1 MRIIFHFLLAAGCS
15 LLAVPALAQGRAWP
29 VNILQQTFAIKKQAQ
44 IDVPIK
50 EVYQGC
56 AKRDCIPSI
65 DAPDFVSSA
74 QANHLDDEDLI
85 LGLDYAGVVRAYP
98 AFILNH
104 HEVVND
110 TVNNVPIAI
119 TFCPLCGSGV
129 AFRREVGGE
138 AITFGVSGLL
148 HNSDLILYDRK
159 TESLW
164 QQITGIAI
172 AGPQRGQML
181 EAVPLTMTTWHDWR
195 SAHPD
200 STVLSGVRQM
210 SYGDKKPY
218 GDYDQSERLMFPA
231 NAAAARILHPKQVVY
246 GVRIAEGAVAVTE
259 RALEAG
265 AEIATPAGGVT
276 LKWQRQADGRVVVRR
291 ADTDED
297 LLSQRMFWFAW
308 YSFNTDTVLRDIEH
322 SLPEPA
328 HPDI

>member
-1 MRIIFHFLLAAGCS
+1 MRIIFHVLIAVSCS
-15 LLAVPALAQGRAWP
+15 LLAVPAFAQGRAWP
-29 VNILQQTFAIKKQAQ
+29 VDILQQTFAIKKQAQ
-44 IDVPIK
+44 IDVPLK

-56 AKRDCIPSI
+56 PNRDCIPAI

-74 QANHLDDEDLI
+74 QADNLDDEDLV
-85 LGLDYAGVVRAYP
+85 LGLDFAGVVRAYP

-110 TVNNVPIAI
+110 TLNDVPIAI

-129 AFRREVGGE
+129 AFRREIAGE
-138 AITFGVSGLL
+138 AVTFGVSGLL

-172 AGPQRGQML
+172 AGPQRGQAL
-181 EAVPLTMTTWHDWR
+181 EALPLTMTTWRDWR

-200 STVLSGVRQM
+200 SMVLSGVRQM

-218 GDYDQSERLMFPA
+218 GDYDKSERLMFPA

-246 GVRIAEGAVAVTE
+246 GVRMAEGAAAVTE
-259 RALEAG
+259 RAFEAG
-265 AEIATPAGGVT
+265 AEIEMQAGGVT
-276 LKWQRQADGRVVVRR
+276 LKWLRQADGRVVVQR
-291 ADTDED
+291 ADNGEG
-297 LLSQRMFWFAW
+297 LLPQRMFWFAW
-308 YSFNTDTVLRDIEH
+308 YSFNTDTVLRDVEH
-322 SLPEPA
+322 DLAE
-328 HPDI
+328 